1 MIINIEACRPALTR
15 HKNSEKYKE
24 KHDDK
29 HSCKQTGTH
38 KTYPNG
44 QLFKNV
50 FETSFSKCTQ

>member
-1 MIINIEACRPALTR
+1 MNINIEACRPALTR

-38 KTYPNG
+38 KT
-44 QLFKNV
+44 
-50 FETSFSKCTQ
+50 SKWSALQKCV